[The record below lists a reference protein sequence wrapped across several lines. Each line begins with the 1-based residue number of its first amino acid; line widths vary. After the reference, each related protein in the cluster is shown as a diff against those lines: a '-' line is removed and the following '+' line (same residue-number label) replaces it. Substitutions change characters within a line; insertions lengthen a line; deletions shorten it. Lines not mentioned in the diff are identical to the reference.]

1 MTTIK
6 RPVLRPAARIAGW
19 IGFAAF
25 ELLAVALGWIV
36 ASIRCCGSS
45 GGAAPQSGGEW
56 AALAILAALM
66 LLLGAAVGGGVAL
79 AVEGALR
86 LAGRLL
92 GARAR

>member
-1 MTTIK
+1 MTATN
-6 RPVLRPAARIAGW
+6 RPVLRSAARIAGW
-19 IGFAAF
+19 IGFAVF
-25 ELLAVALGWIV
+25 ELLAVTLGWIV

-45 GGAAPQSGGEW
+45 SGAAPQSGGEW
-56 AALAILAALM
+56 VALAILAALM

-86 LAGRLL
+86 LMARLF